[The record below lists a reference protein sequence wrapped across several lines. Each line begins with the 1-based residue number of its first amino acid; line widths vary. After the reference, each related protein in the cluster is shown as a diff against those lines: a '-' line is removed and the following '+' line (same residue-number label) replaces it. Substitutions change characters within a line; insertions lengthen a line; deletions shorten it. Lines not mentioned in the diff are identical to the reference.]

1 MCKVASGIDSQV
13 LGEQE
18 IFGQFK
24 TALRNAKEYKII
36 GNKLSYFADKVI
48 EIAKK
53 ARTDTEIGLNS
64 LSVSGLAMKLIKNIF
79 EAPEN
84 QNILVIGAGSLSKSV
99 IENLYDKGIRNIKLV
114 NRTVKKI
121 NLGKNFEI
129 LSSSLDSLHDQLE
142 LADIVISSS
151 ITEVPLIGK
160 GAIENALKFRKNKP
174 ILLIDLGVPRNIE
187 DEIRGIEQA
196 YLYSI
201 DDIEKITQENFGQ
214 RSIEAEKAMNI
225 IALESKSKLEAF
237 SEKSSK
243 DLASL
248 QLDQFLNSLSSHE
261 IQQFKTNGNYSNL
274 VDSIKSMNI
283 ANKNLNDFQD
293 LKNLDDHVIKSMI
306 KGFLVMHDSML
317 KKLEQLQNR
326 INEIQDLLLDSK
338 TIEDIDK
345 YTLLNKEFSELKP
358 IVEKFDEYNNVL
370 KSIKDANEII
380 ESGDDDLKVL
390 AEDDLKSYQDIPEKL
405 EQELKFM
412 LLPKDSADDGSAYL
426 EIRSGAGGDEASIF
440 AGDLFRM
447 YSRLSERQG
456 WDLEVIDIK
465 PSEQGGLKEVVAKLN
480 GKSVFKVL
488 KFESGVHRV
497 QRVPETES
505 QGRVHTSTCTVAVL
519 PEVEEV
525 QDINIDKNDLR
536 VDTFRASGAGGQHVN
551 KTDSAVRLT
560 HIPTGLVVECQD
572 GRSQHKNKEKA
583 LSLLA
588 AKLKQQEIDN
598 QQESIAS
605 ERKILVGTGD
615 RSEKIRT
622 YNFPQGRM
630 TDHRIKLTQHNLDQ
644 IMDGDIKEICDA
656 LLAENQLAMLSQ
668 LESE

>member
-1 MCKVASGIDSQV
+1 
-13 LGEQE
+13 
-18 IFGQFK
+18 
-24 TALRNAKEYKII
+24 
-36 GNKLSYFADKVI
+36 
-48 EIAKK
+48 
-53 ARTDTEIGLNS
+53 
-64 LSVSGLAMKLIKNIF
+64 
-79 EAPEN
+79 
-84 QNILVIGAGSLSKSV
+84 
-99 IENLYDKGIRNIKLV
+99 
-114 NRTVKKI
+114 
-121 NLGKNFEI
+121 
-129 LSSSLDSLHDQLE
+129 
-142 LADIVISSS
+142 
-151 ITEVPLIGK
+151 
-160 GAIENALKFRKNKP
+160 
-174 ILLIDLGVPRNIE
+174 
-187 DEIRGIEQA
+187 
-196 YLYSI
+196 
-201 DDIEKITQENFGQ
+201 
-214 RSIEAEKAMNI
+214 
-225 IALESKSKLEAF
+225 
-237 SEKSSK
+237 
-243 DLASL
+243 
-248 QLDQFLNSLSSHE
+248 
-261 IQQFKTNGNYSNL
+261 
-274 VDSIKSMNI
+274 
-283 ANKNLNDFQD
+283 
-293 LKNLDDHVIKSMI
+293 
-306 KGFLVMHDSML
+306 MHDSML
-317 KKLEQLQNR
+317 KKLDQLQDR
-326 INEIQDLLLDSK
+326 INEIQDLLLDPK
-338 TIEDIDK
+338 TIEDIDE

-358 IVEKFDEYNNVL
+358 IVEKFGEYNSVL

-380 ESGDDDLKVL
+380 ELGDEELKGL
-390 AEDDLKSYQDIPEKL
+390 AEDDLKSYLDIPEKL

-412 LLPKDSADDGSAYL
+412 LLPKDSSDDGSAYL

-447 YSRLSERQG
+447 YTRLSERQG
-456 WDLEVIDIK
+456 WNLEVIDIK

-519 PEVEEV
+519 PEVAEV

>member
-1 MCKVASGIDSQV
+1 
-13 LGEQE
+13 
-18 IFGQFK
+18 
-24 TALRNAKEYKII
+24 
-36 GNKLSYFADKVI
+36 
-48 EIAKK
+48 
-53 ARTDTEIGLNS
+53 
-64 LSVSGLAMKLIKNIF
+64 
-79 EAPEN
+79 
-84 QNILVIGAGSLSKSV
+84 
-99 IENLYDKGIRNIKLV
+99 
-114 NRTVKKI
+114 
-121 NLGKNFEI
+121 
-129 LSSSLDSLHDQLE
+129 
-142 LADIVISSS
+142 
-151 ITEVPLIGK
+151 
-160 GAIENALKFRKNKP
+160 
-174 ILLIDLGVPRNIE
+174 
-187 DEIRGIEQA
+187 
-196 YLYSI
+196 
-201 DDIEKITQENFGQ
+201 
-214 RSIEAEKAMNI
+214 
-225 IALESKSKLEAF
+225 
-237 SEKSSK
+237 
-243 DLASL
+243 
-248 QLDQFLNSLSSHE
+248 
-261 IQQFKTNGNYSNL
+261 
-274 VDSIKSMNI
+274 
-283 ANKNLNDFQD
+283 
-293 LKNLDDHVIKSMI
+293 
-306 KGFLVMHDSML
+306 MHDSML
-317 KKLEQLQNR
+317 KKLDQLQNR
-326 INEIQDLLLDSK
+326 INEIQDLLLDPK
-338 TIEDIDK
+338 TIEDIDE

-358 IVEKFDEYNNVL
+358 IVEKFGEYISVL
-370 KSIKDANEII
+370 KSIEDANEII
-380 ESGDDDLKVL
+380 ESGDEELKGL
-390 AEDDLKSYQDIPEKL
+390 AEDDLKSYIDIPEKL
-405 EQELKFM
+405 EQDLKFM
-412 LLPKDSADDGSAYL
+412 LLPKDSSDDGSAYL

-447 YSRLSERQG
+447 YTRLSERQG
-456 WDLEVIDIK
+456 WNMEVIDIK

-519 PEVEEV
+519 PEVAEV

>member
-1 MCKVASGIDSQV
+1 
-13 LGEQE
+13 
-18 IFGQFK
+18 
-24 TALRNAKEYKII
+24 
-36 GNKLSYFADKVI
+36 
-48 EIAKK
+48 
-53 ARTDTEIGLNS
+53 
-64 LSVSGLAMKLIKNIF
+64 
-79 EAPEN
+79 
-84 QNILVIGAGSLSKSV
+84 
-99 IENLYDKGIRNIKLV
+99 
-114 NRTVKKI
+114 
-121 NLGKNFEI
+121 
-129 LSSSLDSLHDQLE
+129 
-142 LADIVISSS
+142 
-151 ITEVPLIGK
+151 
-160 GAIENALKFRKNKP
+160 
-174 ILLIDLGVPRNIE
+174 
-187 DEIRGIEQA
+187 
-196 YLYSI
+196 
-201 DDIEKITQENFGQ
+201 
-214 RSIEAEKAMNI
+214 
-225 IALESKSKLEAF
+225 
-237 SEKSSK
+237 
-243 DLASL
+243 
-248 QLDQFLNSLSSHE
+248 
-261 IQQFKTNGNYSNL
+261 
-274 VDSIKSMNI
+274 
-283 ANKNLNDFQD
+283 
-293 LKNLDDHVIKSMI
+293 
-306 KGFLVMHDSML
+306 MHDSML
-317 KKLEQLQNR
+317 KKLDQLQDR
-326 INEIQDLLLDSK
+326 INEIQDLLLDPK
-338 TIEDIDK
+338 TIEDIDE

-358 IVEKFDEYNNVL
+358 IVEKFGEYNSVL
-370 KSIKDANEII
+370 KTIKDANEII
-380 ESGDDDLKVL
+380 ELGDEELKGL
-390 AEDDLKSYQDIPEKL
+390 AEDDLKSYLDIPEKL

-412 LLPKDSADDGSAYL
+412 LLPKDSSDDGSAYL

-447 YSRLSERQG
+447 YTRLSERQG
-456 WDLEVIDIK
+456 WNLEVIDIK

-519 PEVEEV
+519 PEVAEV

-588 AKLKQQEIDN
+588 AKLKQQEIDD